1 MEEKTKL
8 YVFEKKEVA
17 LIFLF
22 MLLIALTSF
31 IMGIKIGKSYS
42 FKAAGLTSEDR
53 QKVELLSTEEEMV
66 NDVVSEK
73 KGQDKE
79 KTADGQL
86 KDLAFQKLKEKID
99 SEFTESDGKTVPA
112 ASSEVETK
120 AVPAEAPKAKA
131 AEPEVQTPAVET
143 SDDETPKDQYSGK
156 YTIQLGSHRALADA
170 EKFADGF
177 RIRGYNP
184 VITEVRIKERG
195 TWYRVS
201 LGVFGNITEAK
212 DYIIKEKTLFEGV
225 DYVIGRFD

>member
-31 IMGIKIGKSYS
+31 IMGIKIGKNYSY
-42 FKAAGLTSEDR
+42 KVAGLTTDDR

-66 NDVVSEK
+66 DQVVTEK
-73 KGQDKE
+73 KVQGEGSTSD
-79 KTADGQL
+79 AQL

-99 SEFTESDGKTVPA
+99 KEFTQPAPEAQPGPAEKTAEPEAAPVPA
-112 ASSEVETK
+112 AKAQASE
-120 AVPAEAPKAKA
+120 AKA
-131 AEPEVQTPAVET
+131 AAPQEEET
-143 SDDETPKDQYSGK
+143 QTPKDQYSGK

-184 VITEVRIKERG
+184 IITEVRIKERG

-212 DYIIKEKTLFEGV
+212 DYIVKEKTLFEGV